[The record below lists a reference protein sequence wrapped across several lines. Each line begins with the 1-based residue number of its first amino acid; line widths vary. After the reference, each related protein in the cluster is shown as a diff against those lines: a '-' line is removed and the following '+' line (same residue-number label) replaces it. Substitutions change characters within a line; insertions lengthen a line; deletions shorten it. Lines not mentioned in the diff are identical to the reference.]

1 MYPKNPFSLS
11 VTLTLDTLYKQ
22 FNWSLFYSLFIGGDE
37 KKKKPKKEKKKGTT
51 SSAKATPTSSAKATP
66 SKTTKVT
73 IEDVPEDDIEKVS
86 SKIKILNIKK
96 LCHNIKPAAC
106 LWKRKSN

>member
-1 MYPKNPFSLS
+1 M
-11 VTLTLDTLYKQ
+11 
-22 FNWSLFYSLFIGGDE
+22 FIGGDE
-37 KKKKPKKEKKKGTT
+37 KKKKPKKEKK
-51 SSAKATPTSSAKATP
+51 SAKATPTSSAKATP

-96 LCHNIKPAAC
+96 NTVPQYQTCGLFLKKKIK
-106 LWKRKSN
+106 LTIFILNRLQIL